1 MPLVYKNTSCEED
14 SFVNFWI
21 FKKFLDLLLA
31 FFLLIYLYFTN
42 AVIESLKK
50 YEY

>member
-1 MPLVYKNTSCEED
+1 MLLVYKNTSCEED

-31 FFLLIYLYFTN
+31 FFFAHTFIFYKCYHGIF
-42 AVIESLKK
+42 KK
-50 YEY
+50 I